1 MTASFPTQKTRFG
14 LRPSG
19 RDVHAEALHTSSEL
33 SAYYVRNLV
42 TPIQVITILNREKI
56 SFVLVGAHG
65 ISGWMREP
73 RATQDVDV
81 VVAEKHIKKATR
93 ALLAE
98 FPQLEARDHEVVVR
112 LQDRETQDVLIDLMK
127 PRSLYR
133 EVFKH
138 AYPVSHAR
146 QHYRIPTL
154 EMALAMKFAAM
165 TSPNRQDEDKFQ
177 DAHDFIR
184 VVKENEEVNDAK
196 LHALG
201 ELVYG
206 GGGADLVKMVS
217 NVRAGERLVL

>member
-1 MTASFPTQKTRFG
+1 MSRATPTIENRWDRFPRG
-14 LRPSG
+14 NNLLAERLRIS
-19 RDVHAEALHTSSEL
+19 TNI
-33 SAYYVRNLV
+33 SAYYVKNMVSPL
-42 TPIQVITILNREKI
+42 QVIAVLNREGI

-65 ISGWMREP
+65 VGSWMREP

-93 ALLAE
+93 VLVAA
-98 FPQLEARDHEVVVR
+98 FPQLTPSDEEVVVR
-112 LQDRETQDVLIDLMK
+112 LLDRETQDVLIDLMK

-133 EVFKH
+133 EVFRH
-138 AYPVSHAR
+138 THPVSQSQQR
-146 QHYRIPTL
+146 YRIPTL

-165 TSPNRQDEDKFQ
+165 TSPNRQEEDKFQ

-184 VVKENEEVNDAK
+184 VVKENDEINDAK

-206 GGGADLVKMVS
+206 GGGADLMKMVR